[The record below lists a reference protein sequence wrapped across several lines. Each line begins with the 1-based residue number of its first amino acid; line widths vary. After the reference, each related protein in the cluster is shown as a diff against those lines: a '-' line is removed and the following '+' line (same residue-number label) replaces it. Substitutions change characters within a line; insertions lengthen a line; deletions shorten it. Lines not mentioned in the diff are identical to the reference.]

1 MAKSEL
7 QKLIDGEWY
16 RVDDSEVAARKLNSA
31 TRCQEFNAIPENEP
45 EKQAAKVRE
54 IFGSAG
60 KNIVVHSRLNV
71 DYGKNIHVG
80 DNFLANYNLTILDIA
95 PVEIGNN
102 VWIGPNTDIYTVNH
116 PLTIQGRRDRLGIG
130 KPVKIGNDVWIGG
143 HCTICPGV
151 TIGDGAAI
159 AAGSVVT
166 KDVPA
171 NTLVG
176 GTPAKIIKPIDQK

>member
-1 MAKSEL
+1 M
-7 QKLIDGEWY
+7 
-16 RVDDSEVAARKLNSA
+16 
-31 TRCQEFNAIPENEP
+31 THFIP
-45 EKQAAKVRE
+45 E

-80 DNFLANYNLTILDIA
+80 DNFLANHNLTILDIA
-95 PVEIGNN
+95 PVEIGND

-116 PLTIQGRRDRLGIG
+116 PLTIQGRRNRLG
-130 KPVKIGNDVWIGG
+130 IGNDVWIGG

-151 TIGDGAAI
+151 TIGDGAVI
-159 AAGSVVT
+159 AAGSVIT

>member
-31 TRCQEFNAIPENEP
+31 TRRQEFNAIPENEP
-45 EKQAAKVRE
+45 EKQVAKVRE

-80 DNFLANYNLTILDIA
+80 DNFLANHNLTILDIA
-95 PVEIGNN
+95 PVEIGND

-130 KPVKIGNDVWIGG
+130 NDVWIGG

-151 TIGDGAAI
+151 TIGDGAVI
-159 AAGSVVT
+159 AAGSVIT

>member
-1 MAKSEL
+1 MYANPCQRKAIKTRRIFITKSEL
-7 QKLIDGEWY
+7 QKLEAGDWY

-80 DNFLANYNLTILDIA
+80 DNFLANLQSNYSRYCS
-95 PVEIGNN
+95 G
-102 VWIGPNTDIYTVNH
+102 
-116 PLTIQGRRDRLGIG
+116 
-130 KPVKIGNDVWIGG
+130 
-143 HCTICPGV
+143 
-151 TIGDGAAI
+151 
-159 AAGSVVT
+159 
-166 KDVPA
+166 
-171 NTLVG
+171 
-176 GTPAKIIKPIDQK
+176 

>member
-31 TRCQEFNAIPENEP
+31 TRRQEFNAIPENEP

-95 PVEIGNN
+95 PVEIGND

-116 PLTIQGRRDRLGIG
+116 PLTIQGRRDCLG
-130 KPVKIGNDVWIGG
+130 IGNDVWIGG

-151 TIGDGAAI
+151 TIGDGAVI
-159 AAGSVVT
+159 AAGSVIT

-176 GTPAKIIKPIDQK
+176 GTPAKIIKPIKSN

>member
-95 PVEIGNN
+95 PVEIGND
-102 VWIGPNTDIYTVNH
+102 VWIVPNADIYTVNH
-116 PLTIQGRRDRLGIG
+116 PLTIQGRRDRLG
-130 KPVKIGNDVWIGG
+130 IGNDVWIGG

-151 TIGDGAAI
+151 TIGDGAVI
-159 AAGSVVT
+159 AAGSVIT

>member
-45 EKQAAKVRE
+45 EKQAAKVHE
-54 IFGSAG
+54 IFGSA
-60 KNIVVHSRLNV
+60 
-71 DYGKNIHVG
+71 GKNIHVG

-95 PVEIGNN
+95 PVEIGND

-116 PLTIQGRRDRLGIG
+116 PLTIQGRRDRLEIG
-130 KPVKIGNDVWIGG
+130 KPVKIGNDV
-143 HCTICPGV
+143 
-151 TIGDGAAI
+151 
-159 AAGSVVT
+159 
-166 KDVPA
+166 
-171 NTLVG
+171 
-176 GTPAKIIKPIDQK
+176 